1 MRAVICRGLD
11 DPSRVAVETCAAPPM
26 AAGSVRIEV
35 HSCGVSFAN
44 LLVLQGKHQNRPPL
58 PLTPGTE
65 VAGIVIECAPDVS
78 LFRPGDRVV
87 AGVQSGGFASEVVA
101 PVDTTFALPD
111 GVDFDAAVQF
121 PTIYATAYG
130 ALCWRANLQP
140 GETVL
145 VHGASGGSG
154 LAAIEIAK
162 RLGARVIA
170 RASTQPKVEA
180 ARAHGAD
187 VVLNYGEGEF
197 RDAVLSLTGGRG
209 ADVIFDPVGGSVF
222 DESLRCVAPEGRLI
236 PMGFAS
242 GDIPRIPANIL
253 LVKNATAIGIYW
265 GYYMGWGRVPVPPER
280 RAAVRAAFATL
291 FDWVVEGKLKP
302 YTQQT
307 FALESYEEALAA
319 LASREVIGRVALH
332 PQPPDHGRPRPSFKN

>member
-11 DPSRVAVETCAAPPM
+11 DPSQVSVEVCAAPPM
-26 AAGSVRIEV
+26 IPGGVRIAV

-44 LLVLQGKHQNRPPL
+44 LLVLQGKHQNRPAL

-65 VAGIVIECAPDVS
+65 VAGIVTECAPDVT

-87 AGVQSGGFASEVVA
+87 AGVRSGGFASEAVA
-101 PVDTTFALPD
+101 PEDTTFALPD
-111 GVDFDAAVQF
+111 GVDFDSAVQF

-130 ALCWRANLQP
+130 ALCWRARLQP

-162 RLGARVIA
+162 RMGARVIA
-170 RASTQPKVEA
+170 CASTQAKLDA

-187 VVLNYGEGEF
+187 AGLNYRDGDF

-209 ADVIFDPVGGSVF
+209 ADVIFDPVGGKVF
-222 DESLRCVAPEGRLI
+222 DESMRCVAPEGRLI
-236 PMGFAS
+236 PMGFAG
-242 GDIPRIPANIL
+242 GDIPQIPANIL

-291 FDWVVEGKLKP
+291 FGWVVEGALKP
-302 YTQQT
+302 RTQRI
-307 FALESYEEALAA
+307 FALESYEEALAV

-332 PQPPDHGRPRPSFKN
+332 PQPSP

>member
-1 MRAVICRGLD
+1 MRAVICRALD
-11 DPSRVAVETCAAPPM
+11 DPGQVSVETCAAPPLQ
-26 AAGSVRIEV
+26 ANTVRIEV

-65 VAGIVIECAPDVS
+65 VAGIVRECAPGVT

-111 GVDFDAAVQF
+111 GVDFDSAVQF

-130 ALCWRANLQP
+130 ALRWRAHLQP

-170 RASTQPKVEA
+170 CASAQAKLDA

-187 VVLNYGEGEF
+187 EGLNYQEGGF

-209 ADVIFDPVGGSVF
+209 ADVIFDPVGGKAF
-222 DESLRCVAPEGRLI
+222 EESLRCVAPEGRLI

-242 GDIPRIPANIL
+242 GDIPQIPANIL

-265 GYYMGWGRVPVPPER
+265 GYYMGWGRVSVSPER
-280 RAAVRAAFATL
+280 RAAVRAAFATM
-291 FDWVVEGKLKP
+291 FDWVVEGALNP

-307 FALESYEEALAA
+307 YPLEAYEAALAA
-319 LASREVIGRVALH
+319 LASREVIGRVALR
-332 PQPPDHGRPRPSFKN
+332 PQSAT

>member
-11 DPSRVAVETCAAPPM
+11 DPSQVSVETCAAPPLP
-26 AAGSVRIEV
+26 ADSVRIEV

-65 VAGIVIECAPDVS
+65 VAGIVRECAAGVT

-111 GVDFDAAVQF
+111 GVDFDSAVQF

-130 ALCWRANLQP
+130 ALCWRAHLQP

-170 RASTQPKVEA
+170 CASTQAKLDA

-187 VVLNYGEGEF
+187 HGHNYREGGF
-197 RDAVLSLTGGRG
+197 RDAVLALTDGRG
-209 ADVIFDPVGGSVF
+209 ADVIFDPVGGKVF
-222 DESLRCVAPEGRLI
+222 EESLRCVAPEGRLI
-236 PMGFAS
+236 PMGFAG
-242 GDIPRIPANIL
+242 GDIPQIPANIL

-280 RAAVRAAFATL
+280 RAAVRAAFATM
-291 FDWVVEGKLKP
+291 FDWVVEGALKP

-307 FALESYEEALAA
+307 YPLGAYAAALAA

-332 PQPPDHGRPRPSFKN
+332 PQSSS

>member
-1 MRAVICRGLD
+1 MRAVVCRGLD
-11 DPSRVAVETCAAPPM
+11 DPAQVGVETCAAPAMIPD
-26 AAGSVRIEV
+26 GVRIAV

-65 VAGIVIECAPDVS
+65 VAGIVTECAPGVT

-87 AGVQSGGFASEVVA
+87 AGVRSGGYASEVVA
-101 PVDTTFALPD
+101 PVDTTFALPE
-111 GVDFDAAVQF
+111 GVDFDSAVQF

-130 ALCWRANLQP
+130 ALRWRAQLQP

-170 RASTQPKVEA
+170 CASTQAKLDA

-187 VVLNYGEGEF
+187 EGLNYRDGDF
-197 RDAVLSLTGGRG
+197 RDAVLALTGGRG
-209 ADVIFDPVGGSVF
+209 ADVIFDPVGGKVF
-222 DESLRCVAPEGRLI
+222 EESLRCVAPEGRLI

-242 GDIPRIPANIL
+242 GDIPQIPANLL

-265 GYYMGWGRVPVPPER
+265 GYYMGWGRVPLPPER
-280 RAAVRAAFATL
+280 RPAVRAAFATL
-291 FDWVVEGKLKP
+291 FDWVVEGALKP
-302 YTQQT
+302 RTQRT
-307 FALESYEEALAA
+307 FPLESYAEALAV

-332 PQPPDHGRPRPSFKN
+332 PQASP